1 MLVAVCGCFYVC
13 ANASNSQN
21 ATIEVDSVLRA
32 MYASEP
38 KFEDSEYK
46 DEVFARCR
54 NNGMLMQQKSP
65 TNLAGLFYG

>member
-1 MLVAVCGCFYVC
+1 MLVAVCDCFYVC
-13 ANASNSQN
+13 GNANNSQN

-46 DEVFARCR
+46 DEVFAQYR
-54 NNGMLMQQKSP
+54 NNRIVIK
-65 TNLAGLFYG
+65 